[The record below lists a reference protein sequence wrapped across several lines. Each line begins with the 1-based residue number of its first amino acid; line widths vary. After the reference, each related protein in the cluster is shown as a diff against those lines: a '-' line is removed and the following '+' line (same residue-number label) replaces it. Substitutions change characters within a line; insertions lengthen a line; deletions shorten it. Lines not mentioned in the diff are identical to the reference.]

1 MSVDVDPFVAVHRRP
16 AWRRWAVA
24 AALLIAAVAIVF
36 VIQQARRWESR
47 PISEV
52 WLTSDTHVSVLGH
65 CHRSARVQV
74 DATASAV
81 VLDLQTRGDS
91 YGDCLDGVVVQLD
104 EELGDRELID
114 ASTGAPVSVVCAA
127 DGISCSPASSP

>member
-1 MSVDVDPFVAVHRRP
+1 MSIDVDPFVAVHRRSS
-16 AWRRWAVA
+16 WRRWAVA
-24 AALLIAAVAIVF
+24 AALLVAAVVIVV

-52 WLTSDTHVSVLGH
+52 WITSDTEVSVFGH

-74 DATASAV
+74 DATGSAV

-91 YGDCLDGVVVQLD
+91 YGDCLDGVAVQLD
-104 EELGDRELID
+104 EELGGREMID
-114 ASTGAPVSVVCAA
+114 ASTGAPVPFICAA
-127 DGISCSPASSP
+127 EGSSCSPASNP